1 MLANLV
7 VFLSASVA
15 VLALLD
21 FLLSEGQKETI
32 SDRVTRMWNWLDETK
47 RVPVLDILRTPRS
60 QSAFVGVIVCAAIG
74 PMLYLSLSSG
84 FLEVPVRLLSTAVI
98 AILTVAWFGRKI
110 ISVIMKGRT
119 ALQLFGRL
127 SLVFVPV
134 IVFWVFLN
142 ENPMRLMKWFG
153 LDVQS
158 PEGLIFG
165 AAFLVTF
172 GLLVASNVLVLFWL
186 ASAGLVL
193 FIYLGSLILVVA
205 EFTMRR
211 IAEYPKGPILAGSV
225 ALGSITALIKA
236 FW

>member
-1 MLANLV
+1 MKLAGSRFRHSPNSAITERLCGRDSLRSNRPHALPILV
-7 VFLSASVA
+7 ERLPRGTSSALVNRCNSDLNSRV
-15 VLALLD
+15 VRTKNHFSD
-21 FLLSEGQKETI
+21 NEGQN
-32 SDRVTRMWNWLDETK
+32 S
-47 RVPVLDILRTPRS
+47 P
-60 QSAFVGVIVCAAIG
+60 SAFWPIE
-74 PMLYLSLSSG
+74 P
-84 FLEVPVRLLSTAVI
+84 R
-98 AILTVAWFGRKI
+98 
-110 ISVIMKGRT
+110 
-119 ALQLFGRL
+119 
-127 SLVFVPV
+127 FVPV
-134 IVFWVFLN
+134 IMFWVFLN